1 MVTLMDTKQIQN
13 IITEYLPELIKT
25 DPELRA
31 LIHELNQKSFA
42 DREETKDRFDEILR
56 ELRQDR
62 EMQFRKWQ
70 EQSEIRKEQD
80 KRWNQQAEK
89 WKEQDK
95 KWWEQAERW
104 KEQDK
109 RWEQQAEK
117 WKEQDK
123 KWWENQKV
131 IQQTQESLVGLDKK
145 IDRQHD
151 RTLGALGARW
161 GLYAEESF
169 RRAMQGILED
179 HFDIQVLH
187 VNEFDDQ
194 GFVFNRPDQV
204 EIDVIIVNNSL
215 ILCEIK
221 SSVSK
226 SDLHIFERKVRFY
239 EQQHRRTATQMI
251 VISPMVEEA
260 AHKLARKLNIKVY
273 SYPEDVEKT
282 VLQL

>member
-31 LIHELNQKSFA
+31 LIQELNQQLFA

-70 EQSEIRKEQD
+70 EQTEIR
-80 KRWNQQAEK
+80 
-89 WKEQDK
+89 KEQDK

-131 IQQTQESLVGLDKK
+131 IHQTQESLVGLDKK

-161 GLYAEESF
+161 GLYAEASF

-179 HFDIQVLH
+179 HFDIQVLQ

-226 SDLHIFERKVRFY
+226 SDLHIFERKVRFS
-239 EQQHRRTATQMI
+239 EQQHKRTATQMI

-260 AHKLARKLNIKVY
+260 AQKLARKLNIKVY
-273 SYPEDVEKT
+273 SYPEDIEKT